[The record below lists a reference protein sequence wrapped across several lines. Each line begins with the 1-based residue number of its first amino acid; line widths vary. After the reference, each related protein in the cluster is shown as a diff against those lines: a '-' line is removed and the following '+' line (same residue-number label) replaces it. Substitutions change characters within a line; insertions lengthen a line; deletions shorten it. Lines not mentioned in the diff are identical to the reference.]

1 MNKNQILSECIV
13 IFDRYLQHSLKEA
26 MSLTLKHLFA
36 KAETASSN
44 QEEQTLF
51 NQYRQLKFGAKDFS
65 KTLREKIKTMPE
77 FISAE
82 VNKSDSKMSLSLVED
97 EELSISLVLTQLDS
111 TLEVVSHAELYTLE
125 KRMNVIFGNEKIDKT
140 NMPFSP
146 ASIVWLFS
154 HAFKAIDFDVQVK
167 TSIIEFLIKEFSRS
181 INAIYHEINQVF
193 IQAGIL
199 PNIQPEVLK
208 PRDKTKVA
216 KQEKAQDTDESDG
229 NSDEDYTAA
238 NQNQQNDVQQSGAAL
253 NQNNGGSQH
262 PSAGAPNYAPSQAG
276 VSQDNSKTLGSEY
289 QQRQFDPESKKLV
302 ESIFDLLS
310 PVTGSSANQPGS
322 HTSNQPGVQ
331 SASQNSNQGFDQSS
345 NQAGAQAQNQYT
357 RSIPDN
363 DFDQALAQIAKESGV
378 VATSKNIHSLKEML
392 SDHVR
397 NNTGNY
403 YPELSPKQNKTLD
416 LMGMVYD
423 EIENDQSIDAHIRS
437 SFNAINVP
445 LLRTAISDESFFFD
459 TGHPARKF
467 MELLVESSQKW
478 HGTSVI
484 KQIHQYS
491 DTAAKTFDGSTNS
504 FVKALDELSEYLKV
518 TSNRAERAE
527 QKWISAAQGKEKM
540 DLTKAEVELHL
551 EEILK
556 GCDIKFV
563 KDIIQHVWRDSL
575 TLTLLREGKDS
586 EQWKKKI
593 KSAKTIAQIG
603 NKDQFMNLTG
613 PDKISA
619 MHHLDQTMDE
629 LGFSKRDRVATK
641 DNIHVCLGWQESDE
655 KDKQEKKPTLKKVLS
670 IDEAIKSSSI
680 ETKNKKIE
688 EIRELN
694 DEENAMKERVI
705 NMPYGSLF
713 DFVINQQN
721 DTLRR
726 KLSWVSTMSE
736 SILFVDLVGRHPHKM
751 KLPRVAIDL
760 CRKNIIKVEL
770 AEGGYFKNALNKI
783 MFRLKKLAA

>member
-1 MNKNQILSECIV
+1 M
-13 IFDRYLQHSLKEA
+13 
-26 MSLTLKHLFA
+26 
-36 KAETASSN
+36 
-44 QEEQTLF
+44 
-51 NQYRQLKFGAKDFS
+51 
-65 KTLREKIKTMPE
+65 
-77 FISAE
+77 
-82 VNKSDSKMSLSLVED
+82 
-97 EELSISLVLTQLDS
+97 
-111 TLEVVSHAELYTLE
+111 
-125 KRMNVIFGNEKIDKT
+125 
-140 NMPFSP
+140 
-146 ASIVWLFS
+146 
-154 HAFKAIDFDVQVK
+154 
-167 TSIIEFLIKEFSRS
+167 
-181 INAIYHEINQVF
+181 
-193 IQAGIL
+193 
-199 PNIQPEVLK
+199 
-208 PRDKTKVA
+208 
-216 KQEKAQDTDESDG
+216 
-229 NSDEDYTAA
+229 
-238 NQNQQNDVQQSGAAL
+238 
-253 NQNNGGSQH
+253 QNNAST
-262 PSAGAPNYAPSQAG
+262 QAG
-276 VSQDNSKTLGSEY
+276 VEQENSKTLGSEY

-310 PVTGSSANQPGS
+310 PASGSAVKQIGGFTNDQSS
-322 HTSNQPGVQ
+322 VQ
-331 SASQNSNQGFDQSS
+331 SSSQNSQNSHLSGNQSS
-345 NQAGAQAQNQYT
+345 SSDGVQKQNQYVQ
-357 RSIPDN
+357 SIPDN

-445 LLRTAISDESFFFD
+445 LLRTAISDESFFID

-551 EEILK
+551 DEILK

-593 KSAKTIAQIG
+593 QSAKTIAQIG
-603 NKDQFMNLTG
+603 NKDKFMNLTG
-613 PDKISA
+613 PEKISA

-629 LGFSKRDRVATK
+629 LGFSKRDRIATK
-641 DNIHVCLGWQESDE
+641 DNIHICLGWQESDE
-655 KDKQEKKPTLKKVLS
+655 KEKKPILKKVLS
-670 IDEAIKSSSI
+670 IDEAVKSGSI